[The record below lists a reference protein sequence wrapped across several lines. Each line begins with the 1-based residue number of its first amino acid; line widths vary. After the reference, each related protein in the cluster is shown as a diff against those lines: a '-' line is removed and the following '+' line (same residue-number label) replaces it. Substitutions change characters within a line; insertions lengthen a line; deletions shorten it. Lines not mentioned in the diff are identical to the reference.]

1 METSQERLSAEW
13 QGVRI
18 ELEGDPLSPGS
29 LLSLNTLWP
38 HFKQCV
44 FQDVEPERESGSG
57 GCQNKKGAQ
66 AIHWSKEKFDSADVQ
81 MLWILP

>member
-18 ELEGDPLSPGS
+18 ELEGDPLSQGS

-44 FQDVEPERESGSG
+44 FQDVEPERESGRG
-57 GCQNKKGAQ
+57 GPQNK
-66 AIHWSKEKFDSADVQ
+66 SKREQETHCSIVLMYRCYVSCFE
-81 MLWILP
+81 